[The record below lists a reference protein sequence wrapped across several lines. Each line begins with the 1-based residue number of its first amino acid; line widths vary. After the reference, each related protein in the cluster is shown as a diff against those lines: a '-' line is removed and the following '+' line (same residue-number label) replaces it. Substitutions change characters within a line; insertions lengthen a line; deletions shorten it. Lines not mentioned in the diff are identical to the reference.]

1 MGDGQK
7 PIVPVRFP
15 PTMAANARQLAERDG
30 KTLSAWV
37 RHIVEREV
45 ARREGI
51 CPTCDRTFDTA
62 TSHNRQEER

>member
-1 MGDGQK
+1 MTADGQK

-15 PTMAANARQLAERDG
+15 PSMVAKARALAERDG
-30 KTLSAWV
+30 KTLSAWM

-51 CPTCDRTFDTA
+51 CPTCDREFNTA
-62 TSHNRQEER
+62 TIPNRKD

>member
-1 MGDGQK
+1 MSDKQK
-7 PIVPVRFP
+7 PIIPVRFP
-15 PTMAANARQLAERDG
+15 PSMAGAARRLAERDG

-51 CPTCDRTFDTA
+51 CPTCDTVLDQRSGTRA
-62 TSHNRQEER
+62 PLP

>member
-1 MGDGQK
+1 MADGQK

-15 PTMAANARQLAERDG
+15 PGIAATARQLAGRDG

-51 CPTCDRTFDTA
+51 CPTCDRKLDTA
-62 TSHNRQEER
+62 NLPNRKD